1 MSNNVAANNSHD
13 AEKLDVARFG
23 FWLYILS
30 DVMLFGAFFA
40 TYFILRGN
48 VADGPAA
55 HQLFELPFVLLQTL
69 LLVFSSLT
77 CALALLAYRHKRHRV
92 GYLYLVTTFILGAA
106 FLGLELY
113 EFTKLVGEGASWTA
127 SAFLSSYFGIVG
139 LHGAHIIA
147 GLLWLGVLLYC
158 MRSRPVTETTTRRLT
173 LFGIFWH
180 FLDIV
185 WIGVATIV
193 YLIGVGVH
201 G

>member
-1 MSNNVAANNSHD
+1 MSSVADTHD
-13 AEKLDVARFG
+13 HQAERTDVARFG

-40 TYFILRGN
+40 TYFVLRGN
-48 VADGPAA
+48 TADAPAA

-77 CALALLAYRHKRHRV
+77 CALALLAYRHKRHAV
-92 GYLYLVTTFILGAA
+92 GYMYLLATFVLGAC

-113 EFTKLVGEGASWTA
+113 EFVKLVHEGASWTA

-139 LHGAHIIA
+139 LHGAHIVV
-147 GLLWLGVLLYC
+147 GLLWLAVMLYLLKK
-158 MRSRPVTETTTRRLT
+158 RPVGAASMRRLT